1 MKGTPKPAV
10 DPGAALANANRLTE
24 SSEMPS
30 EERPEHEENKY
41 VNLRFKETDYIRLKK
56 TFGGQ
61 GFNMTSGCRK
71 AAVYVAELIQQGVLT
86 MTEGGIFK
94 KG

>member
-10 DPGAALANANRLTE
+10 DPSAALANANRLTE
-24 SSEMPS
+24 SSETS
-30 EERPEHEENKY
+30 AEGRPEYEDNKY

-56 TFGGQ
+56 IFGGQ
-61 GFNMTSGCRK
+61 GFNMTNGCRK